1 MEELDAVFAEF
12 GIEAKTDNQ
21 TEGKKK
27 KRKDKK
33 KDQSD
38 GAQTGVVE
46 AKQETT
52 EVEEQENDENGQPLD
67 PSVVGSLRGVPF
79 VKAQEYE
86 TTRLFAVKCLKTFS
100 DFLSIVV
107 PS

>member
-21 TEGKKK
+21 AEGKKK
-27 KRKDKK
+27 KKKDKK
-33 KDQSD
+33 KDQQSD
-38 GAQTGVVE
+38 GGAQTGVVE

-67 PSVVGSLRGVPF
+67 PAVVSFLRVALLP
-79 VKAQEYE
+79 
-86 TTRLFAVKCLKTFS
+86 
-100 DFLSIVV
+100 
-107 PS
+107 